1 MKITKEMVFESV
13 KKKRNWSS
21 PGDDK
26 ITNYWIKRVNVFHQ
40 DIATALNVIIE
51 NRLELS
57 TMLFSLPL
65 RAFPL
70 RFVCVPF
77 RDGPLIKLSGEW
89 GIFEPQELFFVIKFL
104 V

>member
-13 KKKRNWSS
+13 RMKRNWCS
-21 PGDDK
+21 PGDVK

-40 DIATALNVIIE
+40 EITTALNVIIE

-65 RAFPL
+65 GAFPL

-77 RDGPLIKLSGEW
+77 FNMHKGGVHDITHCYNPGKKCVLPY
-89 GIFEPQELFFVIKFL
+89 
-104 V
+104 